1 MTISYNWL
9 CDYLPVRPTPEKLSL
24 ILTSIGL
31 EVENLEFYES
41 VKGGL
46 SGLVIGEVV
55 ECIQHPGADKLKITK
70 VDVGAGELLQI
81 ICGAPNVAEGQ
92 KVVVARVGTSIQ
104 PLKGEP
110 LTIKV
115 AKIRGVESFGMI
127 CAEDEIGLGESHAGI
142 IVLPEDTRIGIEAR
156 EYFQPYEDYTI
167 EIGLTPNRMDAM
179 SHLGI
184 ARDVCAYLS
193 HHEQKEH
200 KVKSPGTEAF
210 VVENNR
216 LPITVRIEDPV
227 ACERYCAVSLTGIQI
242 QPSPAWMQEKLKAI
256 GIRPINNIVDITNFV
271 LHETGQPLH
280 AYDADK
286 IKGNVVIVKKLPEG
300 TKFITLD
307 EKERTL
313 HADDLMICNAAEP
326 MCIAGVFGGLNSG
339 VQGSTKNIFLES
351 AWFNP
356 AGIRKTSFSHH
367 LRTDAAIHFEKG
379 MDISN
384 CIYALQRAALLIKA
398 LAYAEIA
405 SEVVDQYPRPR
416 SKSQFTIRY
425 DYLRKISGKAYQSA
439 SVKNILFAL
448 GFEFLKET
456 TDDLLLAVPFHK
468 PDISLPADI
477 AEEIM
482 RIDGYD
488 NIPIP
493 SSIRIS
499 PSVETDRD
507 AAAHKE
513 KLSGY
518 LVGLGFHEILTNSI
532 TNSAY
537 FSNKELET
545 TVKMINNLSAELNVM
560 RPSLLETGLEALAY
574 NLNRK
579 NNNCQFFE
587 FGKTYHTTGIGEYS
601 EKNHLCLYVSG
612 NLSED
617 SWKAKGRPADLYHL
631 KGVCNNI
638 FSLLNVEGLAF
649 ELAENKKLGTSVLA
663 TQDGKTFLEAGR
675 VQQEICKR
683 FDIRQPVYY
692 ADFDWD
698 VLQERLAGQKIEFQE
713 LPRQLPV
720 YRDLA
725 LVVRKSVRYDEV
737 ERAIDQ
743 IKLDKLQQVRLFDI
757 FESEKLGS
765 DKKSMAISFTFLDQ
779 EKTLTDKE
787 IDAMMNRII
796 KTFEEKMDA
805 EIRK

>member
-1 MTISYNWL
+1 
-9 CDYLPVRPTPEKLSL
+9 
-24 ILTSIGL
+24 
-31 EVENLEFYES
+31 
-41 VKGGL
+41 
-46 SGLVIGEVV
+46 
-55 ECIQHPGADKLKITK
+55 
-70 VDVGAGELLQI
+70 
-81 ICGAPNVAEGQ
+81 
-92 KVVVARVGTSIQ
+92 
-104 PLKGEP
+104 
-110 LTIKV
+110 
-115 AKIRGVESFGMI
+115 
-127 CAEDEIGLGESHAGI
+127 
-142 IVLPEDTRIGIEAR
+142 
-156 EYFQPYEDYTI
+156 
-167 EIGLTPNRMDAM
+167 LTPNRMDAM

-193 HHEQKEH
+193 HHEQKEY
-200 KVKSPGTEAF
+200 KVKSPGTGGF
-210 VVENNR
+210 IVENNR
-216 LPITVRIEDPV
+216 HPVTVRIEDPV
-227 ACERYCAVSLTGIQI
+227 ACERYCGVSLGGIRI

-256 GIRPINNIVDITNFV
+256 GIRPINNIVDMTNFV

-313 HADDLMICNAAEP
+313 HADDLMICNAEEA

-339 VQGSTKNIFLES
+339 VQASTKNIFLES

-356 AGIRKTSFSHH
+356 AGIRKTSFSHQ
-367 LRTDAAIHFEKG
+367 LRTDAATHFEKG

-384 CIYALQRAALLIKA
+384 CVYALQRAASLIKE
-398 LAYAEIA
+398 LAYAEIT
-405 SEVVDQYPRPR
+405 SGVVDQYPGPR
-416 SKSQFTIRY
+416 SKTQVTIRY
-425 DYLRKISGKAYQSA
+425 EYLTKISGKTYQPA
-439 SVKNILFAL
+439 AVKNILLAL
-448 GFEFLKET
+448 GFDILKET
-456 TDDLLLAVPFHK
+456 KNELLLAVPFHK
-468 PDISLPADI
+468 PDITLPADI

-499 PSVETDRD
+499 PSVEADRD
-507 AAAHKE
+507 AAAYKE

-532 TNSAY
+532 TNGAY
-537 FSNKELET
+537 FSNDELES
-545 TVKMINNLSAELNVM
+545 TVKMINSLSADLNVM
-560 RPSLLETGLEALAY
+560 RPSLLESGLEALAY
-574 NLNRK
+574 NFNRK

-587 FGKTYHTTGIGEYS
+587 FGKTYHTTGIGKYS

-617 SWKAKGRPADLYHL
+617 SWKNKGRSADLYHL
-631 KGVCNNI
+631 KGVCTNI
-638 FSLLNVEGLAF
+638 FRLLNMEELAF
-649 ELAENKKLGTSVLA
+649 DLAETRKLGTGLRA
-663 TQDGKTFLEAGR
+663 AAGGRTFLEAGR

-683 FDIRQPVYY
+683 FDIRQPVFY

-698 VLQERLAGQKIEFQE
+698 ALQERLAGQKIEFQE

-725 LVVRKSVRYDEV
+725 LVVGKSVRYE
-737 ERAIDQ
+737 ELEKAIDQ

-757 FESEKLGS
+757 FESEKLGR

-796 KTFEEKMDA
+796 QTFEEKMDA